1 MNSKVQIMKNKY
13 VREIRHIVANYS
25 LTNSSTGYHIDS
37 RSLTY
42 KIVRDLIKRNLVE
55 CNKIDGQFLFVS
67 PGDSMKI
74 AFGNVKT
81 ENQTP
86 PIPELNSNLIWK
98 SHTENNQVNL
108 PVIIAA

>member
-1 MNSKVQIMKNKY
+1 MKNKY

-25 LTNSSTGYHIDS
+25 LRNSATGYHIDS

-42 KIVRDLIKRNLVE
+42 KIVRDLIRRNLVQ

-67 PGDSMKI
+67 PAESMKK
-74 AFGNVKT
+74 AFRNIKT
-81 ENQTP
+81 ENQTTQVT
-86 PIPELNSNLIWK
+86 ELNNNLIWK
-98 SHTENNQVNL
+98 SHTENSQVNS